1 MLGVLAVGVY
11 FFAKDFLIEKAADAV
26 TVELEKN
33 GQLDDVRNYIDQI
46 PEVKGMLESSANA
59 DTSTLPFTT
68 KNEAIETVVKK
79 VGISEL
85 YSLQSRYEKGMSESE
100 QLQVLQE
107 LEQKLTAEEAEAL
120 KYVIYQELYR

>member
-1 MLGVLAVGVY
+1 MLGIIAFGVY
-11 FFAKDFLIEKAADAV
+11 FFAKDFLFDKVAEVV

-33 GQLDDVRNYIDQI
+33 GQLDEVRNYIDQV
-46 PEVKGMLESSANA
+46 PEVKGMLESSANVDA
-59 DTSTLPFTT
+59 STLPFTT

-79 VGISEL
+79 VGVSEL